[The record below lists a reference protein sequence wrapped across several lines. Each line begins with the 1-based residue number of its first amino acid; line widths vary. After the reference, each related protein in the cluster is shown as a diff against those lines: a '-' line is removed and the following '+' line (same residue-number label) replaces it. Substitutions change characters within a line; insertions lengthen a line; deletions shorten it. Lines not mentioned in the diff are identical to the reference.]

1 MSLVYEKA
9 TEFKHIQRILN
20 TNVEG
25 KRKVPY
31 AIRVIKGI
39 GRRFAFVLCKKAKIN
54 VNRRAGELSEDEVNN
69 LTNILN
75 DPVGNGIPAWFLNR
89 QRDFKDGTTTQLAS
103 NALDTKLR
111 EDLERM
117 KKIRCHRGLR
127 HFWGLKVRGQ
137 HTKSTGRGGASVG
150 VVKKKK

>member
-1 MSLVYEKA
+1 MHLRFIYEI
-9 TEFKHIQRILN
+9 T
-20 TNVEG
+20 
-25 KRKVPY
+25 
-31 AIRVIKGI
+31 
-39 GRRFAFVLCKKAKIN
+39 
-54 VNRRAGELSEDEVNN
+54 RAGELSEDEVNN

-117 KKIRCHRGLR
+117 KKIR
-127 HFWGLKVRGQ
+127 
-137 HTKSTGRGGASVG
+137 
-150 VVKKKK
+150 